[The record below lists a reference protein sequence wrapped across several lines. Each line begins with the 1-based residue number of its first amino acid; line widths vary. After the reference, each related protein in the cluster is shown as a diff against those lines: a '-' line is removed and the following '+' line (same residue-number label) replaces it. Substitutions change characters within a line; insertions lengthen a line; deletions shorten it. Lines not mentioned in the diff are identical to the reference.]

1 MHEVLH
7 LGRAPPHLPPRRP
20 HLRHR
25 RRALLGHEGGIL
37 IMQCLY
43 MRHIRHMTREF
54 YHICHHCWISS
65 RHGGCFKGTVHHINY
80 AVFRGLN
87 FLKVRFFS
95 RYFDF
100 RLVLSLQSL
109 LIHSLLLKIW

>member
-37 IMQCLY
+37 IMQCWN
-43 MRHIRHMTREF
+43 MRHLRHMTRELF
-54 YHICHHCWISS
+54 FFTFVIIA
-65 RHGGCFKGTVHHINY
+65 GLFLVMK
-80 AVFRGLN
+80 VF
-87 FLKVRFFS
+87 S
-95 RYFDF
+95 E
-100 RLVLSLQSL
+100 VLYITSNVQ
-109 LIHSLLLKIW
+109 KTEFP